1 MSHLRQSSS
10 RLGMRVR
17 AMTLDEKIGQL
28 VMAGFHGTSP
38 SPGIT
43 RLIREHHLGGVL
55 LFSRNIV
62 SPTQTARLVNRLQSL
77 AREKGGPP
85 LLVAMDQEGGLV
97 ARIRKGAAVHPG
109 NMALGSVG
117 EASLARLAGLVT
129 GTELRAM
136 GVNMNLAPVMDV
148 NINPMNPVIGV
159 RSFGEDAACVSQ
171 LGVAMIRGLQQSRVV
186 ATAKHF
192 PGHGD
197 TSVDPHYSLPIVE
210 HGLDRLR
217 TVELKPFEAA
227 IRTGVRA
234 VMVSHI
240 SFPAIEDQRDLPTS
254 LSERVVSG
262 LLRRGMG
269 FSRLILT
276 DCMEMKAV
284 SDRFEAGEAAVR
296 AVRAGADLVLVSHS
310 FVRQVESL
318 KALCDA
324 AKVGELQMDRID
336 QSVRRVLK
344 EKLWLAGIEPFRG
357 RVKRRVGSKKHL
369 AIVRRLGRKAVTLL
383 RNPAAVLPF
392 RRPSTRRVLCVAC
405 MKDDGDID
413 PLSRVLSE
421 EAPKELKVVQ
431 MKLPVN
437 PRMDDIRRA
446 IQHAQEVDAV
456 VVATARAD
464 LLAGQARLLGL
475 LGDSSIPL
483 VVVSTREPYDLTC
496 APANASLIAC
506 YGPAKSSLLGV
517 CDVLL
522 GRVRPAGSLPVTI
535 PNLYPR
541 GYGMK
546 RFWQDADRS
555 RP

>member
-1 MSHLRQSSS
+1 MSHLRRCSSH
-10 RLGMRVR
+10 LDMQVR
-17 AMTLDEKIGQL
+17 EMTLEEKIGQL

-38 SPGIT
+38 SPEIT
-43 RLIREHHLGGVL
+43 RLIRDHHLGGVL
-55 LFSRNIV
+55 LFSRNIA
-62 SPTQTARLVNRLQSL
+62 SPTQTARLVSLLQSL

-97 ARIRKGAAVHPG
+97 ARLRKGAAVHPG

-117 EASLARLAGLVT
+117 EASLARLAGVVT
-129 GTELRAM
+129 GAELRAM
-136 GVNMNLAPVMDV
+136 GVNTDLAPVMDV
-148 NINPMNPVIGV
+148 NVNPMNPVIGV
-159 RSFGEDAACVSQ
+159 RSFGEDTASVSR

-197 TSVDPHYSLPIVE
+197 TSVDPHYSLPTVE

-217 TVELKPFEAA
+217 MVELKPFQAA
-227 IRTGVRA
+227 IKAGVRA

-240 SFPAIEDQRDLPTS
+240 SFPAIEAQLGLPAS

-310 FVRQVESL
+310 YGRQVESL

-324 AKVGELQMDRID
+324 AEIGELRMDRID

-344 EKLWLAGIEPFRG
+344 EKLWLASIEPSQG

-369 AIVRRLGRKAVTLL
+369 AIVRRLGRRAVTLL
-383 RNPAAVLPF
+383 RNSTGVLPF
-392 RRPSTRRVLCVAC
+392 RKPSTRRVLCVAYV
-405 MKDDGDID
+405 KNHGDLD
-413 PLSRVLSE
+413 PLSKVLSE
-421 EAPKELKVVQ
+421 EAPKELKVVR
-431 MKLPVN
+431 MELSVN
-437 PRMDDIRRA
+437 PRIDHVRRA
-446 IQHAQEVDAV
+446 IQHAKGVDAV
-456 VVATARAD
+456 VVATTRAD
-464 LLAGQARLLGL
+464 LHPGQARLLDL
-475 LGDSSIPL
+475 LGESSIPM
-483 VVVSTREPYDLTC
+483 VVVSTREPYDLRC
-496 APANASLIAC
+496 APANASLVAC
-506 YGPAKSSLLGV
+506 YGPARSSLLGV

-522 GRVRPAGSLPVTI
+522 GRVRPAGTLPVTI
-535 PNLYPR
+535 PSLYPR
-541 GYGMK
+541 GSGMK
-546 RFWQDADRS
+546 RF
-555 RP
+555 

>member
-1 MSHLRQSSS
+1 MSHLRRCSSH
-10 RLGMRVR
+10 LDMQVR
-17 AMTLDEKIGQL
+17 EMTLEEKIGQL

-38 SPGIT
+38 SPEIT
-43 RLIREHHLGGVL
+43 RLIRDHHLGGVL
-55 LFSRNIV
+55 LFSRNIA
-62 SPTQTARLVNRLQSL
+62 SPTQTARLVSLLQSL
-77 AREKGGPP
+77 AREKGGPN
-85 LLVAMDQEGGLV
+85 LLVAIDQEGGLV

-117 EASLARLAGLVT
+117 EASLARLAGVVT
-129 GTELRAM
+129 GAELRAM

-159 RSFGEDAACVSQ
+159 RSFGEDTACVSR

-197 TSVDPHYSLPIVE
+197 TSVDPHYSLPTVE

-217 TVELKPFEAA
+217 MVELRPFEAA
-227 IRTGVRA
+227 IRAGVRA

-240 SFPAIEDQRDLPTS
+240 SFPAVEDQRDLPAS

-262 LLRRGMG
+262 LLRREMG
-269 FSRLILT
+269 FFRLILT

-296 AVRAGADLVLVSHS
+296 AVRAGADLVLISHS
-310 FVRQVESL
+310 FFRQVESL

-324 AKVGELQMDRID
+324 VEVGELQMERID
-336 QSVRRVLK
+336 RSVRRVLE
-344 EKLWLAGIEPFRG
+344 EKFWLAGIESSERQ
-357 RVKRRVGSKKHL
+357 VKRRVGSKKHL
-369 AIVRRLGRKAVTLL
+369 AIVRRFGRKAVTLL

-392 RRPSTRRVLCVAC
+392 RRPSTRKVLCVAC
-405 MKDDGDID
+405 MKDDGDLE
-413 PLSRVLSE
+413 PLSRVFSD
-421 EAPKELKVVQ
+421 EAPKELKVAR

-437 PRMDDIRRA
+437 PGTDDVRRA
-446 IQHAQEVDAV
+446 IQHGQGVDAV
-456 VVATARAD
+456 VVATTRAD
-464 LLAGQARLLGL
+464 LHPGQAGLLGL

-483 VVVSTREPYDLTC
+483 VVISTREPYDLTC

-506 YGPAKSSLLGV
+506 YSHAKSSLLGV

-546 RFWQDADRS
+546 RFWHEADRS

>member
-1 MSHLRQSSS
+1 MS
-10 RLGMRVR
+10 RLRRSSGHLHKRVR
-17 AMTLDEKIGQL
+17 EMALEEKIGQL

-38 SPGIT
+38 SPEIT
-43 RLIREHHLGGVL
+43 RLIREHRLGGVL

-62 SPTQTARLVNRLQSL
+62 SPTQTARLVNSLQSL
-77 AREKGGPP
+77 AKEKGGPP

-97 ARIRKGAAVHPG
+97 ARLRKGAAVHPG

-117 EASLARLAGLVT
+117 EASLVRLAGVVT
-129 GTELRAM
+129 GAELRAM

-159 RSFGEDAACVSQ
+159 RSFGEDTACVSR

-197 TSVDPHYSLPIVE
+197 TSIDPHHSLPIVE
-210 HGLDRLR
+210 HSLNRLR
-217 TVELKPFEAA
+217 MVELRPFEAA
-227 IRTGVRA
+227 IRAGVRA

-240 SFPAIEDQRDLPTS
+240 SFPAVQDQRDLPAS

-262 LLRRGMG
+262 LLRREMG

-296 AVRAGADLVLVSHS
+296 AVRAGVDLVLISHS

-324 AKVGELQMDRID
+324 VEVGELQMDRID
-336 QSVRRVLK
+336 QSVRRVLE
-344 EKLWLAGIEPFRG
+344 EKLWLAGIESSERQ
-357 RVKRRVGSKKHL
+357 VKRRVGSKKHL
-369 AIVRRLGRKAVTLL
+369 AIVRRFGRKAVTLL

-392 RRPSTRRVLCVAC
+392 RRPSTRKVLCVAC
-405 MKDDGDID
+405 MKDDGDLD
-413 PLSRVLSE
+413 PLSKVLSD
-421 EAPKELKVVQ
+421 EAPKELKVVR
-431 MKLPVN
+431 MKLPLN
-437 PRMDDIRRA
+437 PGTDDVRRA
-446 IQHAQEVDAV
+446 IQHGQGVDAV
-456 VVATARAD
+456 VVATTRAD
-464 LLAGQARLLGL
+464 LHPGQTRLLGL

-506 YGPAKSSLLGV
+506 YSPAKSSLLGV

-546 RFWQDADRS
+546 RFWREADRS
-555 RP
+555 HA

>member
-1 MSHLRQSSS
+1 
-10 RLGMRVR
+10 
-17 AMTLDEKIGQL
+17 MTLEEKIGQL

-38 SPGIT
+38 SPEIT
-43 RLIREHHLGGVL
+43 RLIRDHHLGGVL
-55 LFSRNIV
+55 LFSRNIA
-62 SPTQTARLVNRLQSL
+62 SPTQTARLVSLLQSL
-77 AREKGGPP
+77 AREKGGPN
-85 LLVAMDQEGGLV
+85 LLVAIDQEGGLV

-117 EASLARLAGLVT
+117 EASLARLAGVVT
-129 GTELRAM
+129 GAELRAM

-159 RSFGEDAACVSQ
+159 RSFGEDTACVSR

-197 TSVDPHYSLPIVE
+197 TSVDPHYSLPTVE

-217 TVELKPFEAA
+217 MVELRPFEAA
-227 IRTGVRA
+227 IRAGVRA

-240 SFPAIEDQRDLPTS
+240 SFPAVEDQRDLPAS

-262 LLRRGMG
+262 LLRREMG
-269 FSRLILT
+269 FFRLILT

-296 AVRAGADLVLVSHS
+296 AVRAGADLVLISHS
-310 FVRQVESL
+310 FFRQVESL

-324 AKVGELQMDRID
+324 VEVGELQMERID
-336 QSVRRVLK
+336 RSVRRVLE
-344 EKLWLAGIEPFRG
+344 EKFWLAGIESSERQ
-357 RVKRRVGSKKHL
+357 VKRRVGSKKHL
-369 AIVRRLGRKAVTLL
+369 AIVRRFGRKAVTLL

-392 RRPSTRRVLCVAC
+392 RRPSTRKVLCVAC
-405 MKDDGDID
+405 MKDDGDLE
-413 PLSRVLSE
+413 PLSRVFSD
-421 EAPKELKVVQ
+421 EAPKELKVAR

-437 PRMDDIRRA
+437 PGTDDVRRA
-446 IQHAQEVDAV
+446 IQHGQGVDAV
-456 VVATARAD
+456 VVATTRAD
-464 LLAGQARLLGL
+464 LHPGQAGLLGL

-483 VVVSTREPYDLTC
+483 VVISTREPYDLTC

-506 YGPAKSSLLGV
+506 YSHAKSSLLGV

-546 RFWQDADRS
+546 RFWHEADRS